1 MTTGLDAQERD
12 SMAKEELLEFPGV
25 IVELLPNAMF
35 RVKLDDNDHEII
47 AHTAGK
53 MRKNRI
59 RVLAGDKV
67 LVEMTPYDLT
77 KGRITY
83 RYK

>member
-1 MTTGLDAQERD
+1 
-12 SMAKEELLEFPGV
+12 MAKEELLEFPGGV
-25 IVELLPNAMF
+25 TELLPNATF
-35 RVKLDDNDHEII
+35 KVKLENDHEII

-59 RVLAGDKV
+59 RVLAGDQV
-67 LVEMTPYDLT
+67 TVEMTPYDLT

-83 RYK
+83 RHK

>member
-1 MTTGLDAQERD
+1 
-12 SMAKEELLEFPGV
+12 MAKEELLEFPGTV
-25 IVELLPNAMF
+25 LELLPNATF
-35 RVKLDDNDHEII
+35 KVKLDNDHEII

-59 RVLAGDKV
+59 RVLAGDQV
-67 LVEMTPYDLT
+67 TVEMAPYDLT

-83 RYK
+83 RHK